1 MRALKRLAAMAAMV
15 AVTGLCGCSAP
26 ESAGTVDMAAGGMPP
41 GHAGS
46 GPNEDGRLCG
56 TTRVGAVYIQVGYD
70 ASGMPV
76 VNPDLCHVT
85 AGTRITWR
93 GPDNDQRAFEIAFK
107 AGSASENGQARIPS
121 EAGPEGSRAR
131 IVAANAHGSYA
142 YSVRANGRE
151 LDPQIIIDP
160 R

>member
-1 MRALKRLAAMAAMV
+1 MRAFKFLAAMAAI
-15 AVTGLCGCSAP
+15 AGLSGCPAP
-26 ESAGTVDMAAGGMPP
+26 VQTDMPTDGIPP

-56 TTRVGAVYIQVGYD
+56 VARAGAVYIQIGYD

-76 VNPDLCHVT
+76 VNPDRCHVDP
-85 AGTRITWR
+85 GTRVTWR
-93 GPDNDQRAFEIAFK
+93 GPDNDRRGFAIEFK
-107 AGSASENGQARIPS
+107 AASASDQGQGRIAS
-121 EAGPEGSRAR
+121 EAAHDRSKASITAR
-131 IVAANAHGSYA
+131 SARGSYA
-142 YSVRANGRE
+142 YSIWANGKE